1 MFLLAGTMRLLLVLL
16 AMLTG
21 LSLPEVAVATS
32 RAQVAGMGVLASE
45 TAPAEAHR
53 QVCPVRAREAA
64 PPRKFAA
71 FQRKPLWLPVSALVP
86 GCCIEL
92 TDRARQ

>member
-1 MFLLAGTMRLLLVLL
+1 MRLLLVLL

-32 RAQVAGMGVLASE
+32 RAQVAGMGVSASAI
-45 TAPAEAHR
+45 APAEAQR
-53 QVCPVRAREAA
+53 KVCPVRAREAA

-71 FQRKPLWLPVSALVP
+71 LQRKPIWLPMPALVP
-86 GCCIEL
+86 VCGIQL
-92 TDRARQ
+92 TDRARE